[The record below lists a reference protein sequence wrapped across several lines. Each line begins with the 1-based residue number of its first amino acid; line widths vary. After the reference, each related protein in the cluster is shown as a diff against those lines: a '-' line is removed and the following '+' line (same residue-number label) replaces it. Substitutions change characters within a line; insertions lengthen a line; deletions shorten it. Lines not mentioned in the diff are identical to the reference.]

1 MTIFQS
7 RIDIFISTANCGDEM
22 VLSRYGSLEKGTGLI
37 LGYGHT
43 GWYLQDS
50 GHRVELGATVTAEKV
65 LFMAADW
72 ASDTGAELA

>member
-1 MTIFQS
+1 MI
-7 RIDIFISTANCGDEM
+7 
-22 VLSRYGSLEKGTGLI
+22 LSQHGSVEQGTGLI

-50 GHRVELGATVTAEKV
+50 GHRVELGATVTAEEV

-72 ASDTGAELA
+72 ASDTGAELS